1 MGGCRLPQPPMFGS
15 GTYSLRSQIKLGHIS
30 GIEIGLHYSWLII
43 ALLIS
48 FSLAAHFH
56 QVRPDWNIGLTWTAA
71 VLTAIFFFIT
81 LLLHEL
87 AHSIVAKSRGL
98 RVRAITLF
106 ALGGVSQIESEASD
120 AKSEFWI
127 AIVGPLT
134 SLVIGGVLIGIARL
148 SGAGQV
154 TPSSL
159 VNAVL
164 LWLGYINLALAAFNM
179 VPGYPLDGGRVLR
192 AIIWW
197 ITQNQDKSTRAASQV
212 GQVVAF
218 LFILYGVFRFFV
230 GANFGGLW
238 TAFIGWF
245 LLDAS
250 RSSYVQVSIAAGL
263 RDRHV
268 ADIMERDCP
277 SVPGYLSLRDFVDVH
292 LLHTHSA
299 CFIVTQGN
307 QPVGLITAQET
318 KKVSR
323 DRWEQTSVQSVMRA
337 LNSVPAVAPEMPVL
351 KAIEVMT
358 RENVNELA
366 VVSNGHFEGIFSRLQ
381 VLRYLHIYSGMG
393 PPDQIA
399 A

>member
-1 MGGCRLPQPPMFGS
+1 M
-15 GTYSLRSQIKLGHIS
+15 RSQIKLGHIS

-56 QVRPDWNIGLTWTAA
+56 HVRPDWNIGLTWTAA
-71 VLTAIFFFIT
+71 ILTSIFFFIT

-134 SLVIGGVLIGIARL
+134 SLLIGAILIAIAHVTGTAV
-148 SGAGQV
+148 S

-159 VNAVL
+159 VDAVL

-179 VPGYPLDGGRVLR
+179 IPGYPLDGGRVMR

-197 ITQNQDKSTRAASQV
+197 ITHNADKATRIASQV
-212 GQVVAF
+212 GQVVAL

-230 GANFGGLW
+230 GANIGGLW
-238 TAFIGWF
+238 MAFIGWF
-245 LLDAS
+245 LLDAA
-250 RSSYVQVSIAAGL
+250 RSSYVQVSLAAGL

-277 SVPGYLSLRDFVDVH
+277 GVPGYLSLRDFVDVH

-299 CFIVTQGN
+299 CFLVMQDH
-307 QPVGLITAQET
+307 QAVGLITAREA

-323 DRWEQTSVQSVMRA
+323 EQWEQTSVQSIMRP
-337 LNSVPAVAPEMPVL
+337 LNSLPSVTPEMPVL
-351 KAIEVMT
+351 KAMELMS

-381 VLRYLHIYSGMG
+381 VLRFLQVYSGLG
-393 PPDQIA
+393 PSNQMA

>member
-1 MGGCRLPQPPMFGS
+1 M
-15 GTYSLRSQIKLGHIS
+15 RSQIKLGHIS

-56 QVRPDWNIGLTWTAA
+56 SVRPDWSVGLTWTAS
-71 VLTAIFFFIT
+71 VLTSIFFFVT

-134 SLVIGGVLIGIARL
+134 SLAIGGVLIGIARL
-148 SGAGQV
+148 WGASAA
-154 TPSSL
+154 TPASP
-159 VNAVL
+159 VDAVL
-164 LWLGYINLALAAFNM
+164 VWLGYINLALAAFNM
-179 VPGYPLDGGRVLR
+179 IPGYPLDGGRVLR
-192 AIIWW
+192 AIAWW
-197 ITQNQDKSTRAASQV
+197 ITHNGDRATRIASQV

-230 GANFGGLW
+230 GANIGGLW
-238 TAFIGWF
+238 LAFIGWF
-245 LLDAS
+245 LLDAA
-250 RSSYVQVSIAAGL
+250 RSSYMQVSIAAGL

-277 SVPGYLSLRDFVDVH
+277 AVPAYLSLRDFVDVH

-299 CFIVTQGN
+299 CFVVTQNN
-307 QPVGLITAQET
+307 QPAGLITAHEV
-318 KKVSR
+318 KRVSR
-323 DRWEQTSVQSVMRA
+323 ERWEQTSVQSIMRP
-337 LNSVPAVAPEMPVL
+337 LSSLPTVAPEMPVL
-351 KAIEVMT
+351 KALELMT
-358 RENVNELA
+358 REHVNELA
-366 VVSNGHFEGIFSRLQ
+366 VVANGRFAGVFSRLQ
-381 VLRYLHIYSGMG
+381 VMHYLHVYSGLG
-393 PPDQIA
+393 PPDHKMA

>member
-1 MGGCRLPQPPMFGS
+1 MKVS
-15 GTYSLRSQIKLGHIS
+15 ELRSQIKLGHIS

-48 FSLAAHFH
+48 FSLAGHFH
-56 QVRPDWNIGLTWTAA
+56 SVRPDWSGGLTWVVAI
-71 VLTAIFFFIT
+71 LTSIFFFVT

-87 AHSIVAKSRGL
+87 AHSIVAKSHGL

-127 AIVGPLT
+127 AVVGPLT
-134 SLVIGGVLIGIARL
+134 SLVIGALLIGIARL
-148 SGAGQV
+148 SGAGAGEASGPV
-154 TPSSL
+154 G
-159 VNAVL
+159 AVL
-164 LWLGYINLALAAFNM
+164 LWLGYINLALAGFNM
-179 VPGYPLDGGRVLR
+179 IPGYPLDGGRVLR
-192 AIIWW
+192 AIAWW
-197 ITQNQDKSTRAASQV
+197 ITHNADRATRIASQV

-238 TAFIGWF
+238 MAFIGWF
-245 LLDAS
+245 LLDAA

-277 SVPGYLSLRDFVDVH
+277 AVPGYLSIRDFVDEHV
-292 LLHTHSA
+292 LHTRNG
-299 CFIVTQGN
+299 CFIVMQDM
-307 QPVGLITAQET
+307 QAVGLITANEA

-323 DRWEQTSVQSVMRA
+323 DRWEQTSVQSVMRP
-337 LNSVPAVAPEMPVL
+337 LKSLPSVAPEMPVL
-351 KAIEVMT
+351 KAMELMT
-358 RENVNELA
+358 REHVSELA
-366 VVSNGHFEGIFSRLQ
+366 VVSNGHFEGIFSRMQ
-381 VLRYLHIYSGMG
+381 VLHFLHVYSGLG
-393 PPDQIA
+393 PPNQMA